1 MRQTTKH
8 GTKTCKQS
16 SEGKDCGDLS
26 LNLKRD
32 IHPILINK
40 KNGMTRLTKLVDRSP
55 LELRQCI
62 LFQEFADNPIRL
74 WTTFEVVH
82 IQKCPG
88 TQFNA
93 YNDFFSIRKN
103 ESESLQTLRA
113 RIKRAM
119 SKMQNLFP
127 HDFNLQKLDEE
138 VCMEMI

>member
-16 SEGKDCGDLS
+16 SEGKECGDLS
-26 LNLKRD
+26 LNWKRD
-32 IHPILINK
+32 IRPILINK

-62 LFQEFADNPIRL
+62 LFQEFADNPIKI
-74 WTTFEVVH
+74 WTTLEVVH

-88 TQFNA
+88 TLFNA

-127 HDFNLQKLDEE
+127 HGFNLQKLDEE